1 MKKPKKKS
9 AKQESLD
16 SRMVYYTRLAEQL
29 PMGMGA
35 ENRELLHKRYLEYI
49 LKIKRGEK

>member
-1 MKKPKKKS
+1 MKRPKKKS

-16 SRMVYYTRLAEQL
+16 SRMGYYVRLAEQL
-29 PMGMGA
+29 PKDL

-49 LKIKRGEK
+49 MKIKRGEK